1 MISVL
6 FEVYHVGWY
15 VVCNPNH
22 LIHPWSLQRP
32 RANNEMDNNKLR
44 IWFSVVSLILILFG
58 ILYCIAGLKILPVN
72 REVLLDW
79 ESDIYG
85 AIMIGWGTTLF
96 LVGRIAFRRSDKEL
110 LKILL
115 YGIVLWLIVEAAF
128 SFYLGVYFNVGVDI
142 GVGILFAFP
151 IVKAMRQLKKEKNE

>member
-1 MISVL
+1 
-6 FEVYHVGWY
+6 
-15 VVCNPNH
+15 
-22 LIHPWSLQRP
+22 
-32 RANNEMDNNKLR
+32 MDNNKLR
-44 IWFSVVSLILILFG
+44 IWFSAVSFILILFG
-58 ILYCIAGLKILPVN
+58 ILYCFLGLKILPVDK
-72 REVLLDW
+72 EVLLDW

-128 SFYLGVYFNVGVDI
+128 SFYLGVYFNVGVDN
-142 GVGILFAFP
+142 GVAILFAFP
-151 IVKAMRQLKKEKNE
+151 IIKSIRQVDKEKNG